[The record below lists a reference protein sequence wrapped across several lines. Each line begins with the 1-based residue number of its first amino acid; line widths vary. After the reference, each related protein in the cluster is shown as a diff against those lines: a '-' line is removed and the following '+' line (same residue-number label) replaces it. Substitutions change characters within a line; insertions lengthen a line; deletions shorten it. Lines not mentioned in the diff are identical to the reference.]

1 MQAGDTI
8 GHAITALQFM
18 ERELLLFATFWFI
31 IGALDDLA
39 IDVCWLWLR
48 LTGRSPALGIS
59 RAEVA
64 GRLEGRIAVLIA
76 AWQEGAVIG
85 HTIRHALGAWPQ
97 PELTLY
103 LGCYRNDP
111 GTIAAAMA
119 AAGNDPRLRIVIH
132 ERAGPTTKADC
143 LNRLYRALAE
153 DERRTDQR
161 FRTVVI
167 HDAEDMVHPAEL
179 AVIDRA
185 IGSAGLVQLPVRPEP
200 QPRSPWIGGHYCE
213 EFTEAHAKLLVVRD
227 ALRVPVPAAG
237 VGCGIARDL
246 LDLLAARRLRE
257 GEGDGGPFSTTCLT
271 EDYELGYLVWRE
283 GRRTRFIRVRDED
296 GELVATRAYFS
307 RLARSGGAP
316 EGAVDTRHCV
326 SGVGAAGLGHAARRL
341 VDDAARPARA
351 VLGAGAGLRLCP
363 GAGGTAAGAG
373 PAGADRY
380 PAPAITGAAGDAGH
394 LRGRTGVARGCA
406 FRFHDA
412 RIRAGRRAAGAAAHP
427 GRQCHRHHRRPSR
440 AGDLCAHA
448 ARRDGA
454 LGQDRAYPPPGGR
467 WAGDAAERRR
477 TVSGRLSGRGQPLVA
492 LLTLLAGWAGGGR
505 WAGKKCRHRAR
516 PARSLPKCRSLPRA
530 RRRQRGAAHI

>member
-1 MQAGDTI
+1 MQERNFVQAGDTI

-296 GELVATRAYFS
+296 GELVATRAYFPAS
-307 RLARSGGAP
+307 LEAAVRQKARWIHGIAFQEWERLGWGTRLADLWMTLRDRREPFSALVLASGYVLVLVELLLALARLAQIDIPPRPSPALQVMLGICAGALVWR
-316 EGAVDTRHCV
+316 A
-326 SGVGAAGLGHAARRL
+326 AARF
-341 VDDAARPARA
+341 AFTTHEYGP
-351 VLGAGAGLRLCP
+351 GEGLRALLRIP
-363 GAGGTAAGAG
+363 VANVI
-373 PAGADRY
+373 
-380 PAPAITGAAGDAGH
+380 AI
-394 LRGRTGVARGCA
+394 
-406 FRFHDA
+406 
-412 RIRAGRRAAGAAAHP
+412 IAGRRALATYV
-427 GRQCHRHHRRPSR
+427 R
-440 AGDLCAHA
+440 
-448 ARRDGA
+448 
-454 LGQDRAYPPPGGR
+454 
-467 WAGDAAERRR
+467 
-477 TVSGRLSGRGQPLVA
+477 
-492 LLTLLAGWAGGGR
+492 TLLGETVRWDKTEHTRHPAADGLAMLPSGG
-505 WAGKKCRHRAR
+505 AR
-516 PARSLPKCRSLPRA
+516 
-530 RRRQRGAAHI
+530 